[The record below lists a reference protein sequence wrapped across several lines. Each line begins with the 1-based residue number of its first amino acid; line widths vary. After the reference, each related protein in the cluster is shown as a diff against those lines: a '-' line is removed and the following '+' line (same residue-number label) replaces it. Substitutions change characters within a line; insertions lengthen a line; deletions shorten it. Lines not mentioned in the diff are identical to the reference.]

1 MVKFEVEPLKM
12 KSLLLLIFACILT
25 FPAFSQSEEAA
36 VKAVIESLFDGMRAK
51 NSGQVAAAFS
61 ENANMETIVT
71 TGDLSEV
78 KAGSVAEFVKGISN
92 LPVSAKLDERITAYQ
107 INIDG
112 PMATAWTP
120 YEFYVNDEFSHCGV
134 NSFQL
139 VKMAA
144 GWKIV
149 YIIDT
154 RRKEG
159 CF

>member
-1 MVKFEVEPLKM
+1 M
-12 KSLLLLIFACILT
+12 KSKSILLLLIAFILAI
-25 FPAFSQSEEAA
+25 PSFSQSGDAE

-51 NSGQVAAAFS
+51 NADQIAAVFS
-61 ENANMETIVT
+61 ENAIMQTIET
-71 TGDLSEV
+71 TGETGVV
-78 KAGSVAEFVKGISN
+78 KAGSVADFVKGIAN
-92 LPVSAKLDERITAYQ
+92 LPTETKLDEKITDYQ
-107 INIDG
+107 IKIDG

-120 YEFYVNDEFSHCGV
+120 YEFYLNGNFSHCGV

-139 VKMAA
+139 VKMEE

-159 CF
+159 CS

>member
-1 MVKFEVEPLKM
+1 M
-12 KSLLLLIFACILT
+12 KNLLFVLFSVILV
-25 FPAFSQSEEAA
+25 FPAFSQSDEAE

-51 NSGQVAAAFS
+51 NVEQIGAVFS
-61 ENANMETIVT
+61 ENAIMQTIET
-71 TGDLSEV
+71 TGETGMV
-78 KAGSVAEFVKGISN
+78 KAGSVADFVKGIGS
-92 LPVSAKLDERITAYQ
+92 LPEEAKLDERITDYQ

-120 YEFYVNDEFSHCGV
+120 YEFYFNDKFSHCGV

-139 VKMAA
+139 VKMAS

-154 RRKEG
+154 RRKDG
-159 CF
+159 CS

>member
-1 MVKFEVEPLKM
+1 M
-12 KSLLLLIFACILT
+12 KKKLIVFLIFAWAVAI
-25 FPAFSQSEEAA
+25 PAFSQSEEAE

-51 NSGQVAAAFS
+51 NADQIGAVFS
-61 ENANMETIVT
+61 EDAIMQTIENS
-71 TGDLSEV
+71 GDRGVV
-78 KAGSVAEFVKGISN
+78 KAGSVADFVKGIGS
-92 LPVSAKLDERITAYQ
+92 LPAEAELDERITDYQ

-120 YEFYVNDEFSHCGV
+120 YEFYFNDKFSHCGV

-139 VKMAA
+139 VKLAE

-154 RRKEG
+154 RRKDG
-159 CF
+159 CL